1 MSGERRTER
10 LEADSR
16 ERLQVL
22 IEERIAT
29 LAREGYLC
37 LATLRSESPR
47 GLWARLLHRPPAQ
60 RVELRVAKPGPP
72 GGAGHGWHGG
82 RSLGRG
88 ATQARRIAGST
99 RPLAA
104 DRRPETAA
112 GADFRHALAGGAG
125 G

>member
-1 MSGERRTER
+1 MSSERRTER

-47 GLWARLLHRPPAQ
+47 GIWARLLHRPPAQ
-60 RVELRVAKPGPP
+60 RVELRF
-72 GGAGHGWHGG
+72 
-82 RSLGRG
+82 
-88 ATQARRIAGST
+88 ARE
-99 RPLAA
+99 AA
-104 DRRPETAA
+104 AQGAA
-112 GADFRHALAGGAG
+112 GGEG
-125 G
+125 

>member
-1 MSGERRTER
+1 MSSERRTER

-60 RVELRVAKPGPP
+60 RVELRF
-72 GGAGHGWHGG
+72 
-82 RSLGRG
+82 
-88 ATQARRIAGST
+88 AREAVESGV
-99 RPLAA
+99 
-104 DRRPETAA
+104 
-112 GADFRHALAGGAG
+112 AGGEG
-125 G
+125 

>member
-60 RVELRVAKPGPP
+60 RVELRFAREAAAPGV
-72 GGAGHGWHGG
+72 
-82 RSLGRG
+82 
-88 ATQARRIAGST
+88 
-99 RPLAA
+99 
-104 DRRPETAA
+104 
-112 GADFRHALAGGAG
+112 AGGEG
-125 G
+125 